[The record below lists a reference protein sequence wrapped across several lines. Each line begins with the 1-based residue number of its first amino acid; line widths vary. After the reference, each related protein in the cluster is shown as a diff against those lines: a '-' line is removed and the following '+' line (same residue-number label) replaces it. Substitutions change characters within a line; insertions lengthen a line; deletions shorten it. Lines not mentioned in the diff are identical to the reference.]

1 MYLILKEVFSS
12 VRNILEGK
20 YKWLLILFL
29 LWLYRVDFVE
39 ADSAGLAKILQV
51 VTIFGMFMI
60 VYSNRKNIINYTY
73 NRTNGAVRSLM
84 VLYAYA
90 LLSTIWALIP
100 TFAFF
105 LSFQNLVLLFLLVWM
120 FTRIDNFRDSEKMFL
135 IGCASV
141 MLFEA
146 IVFRIVRSPGVF
158 IHCLISG
165 SSAALLF
172 SYSIAEY
179 MGMKRY
185 DAKRRRMLKGCI
197 FLSLIVLITSTSS
210 GANASAIFGFAIAL
224 LFSGRIFYAL
234 SLFVCGLV
242 LFLNPEIID
251 KLLLLIMP
259 GKTMAIIESA
269 NGRESLWNILLDLA
283 AEKPVFGWGFACIER
298 AVAQTGFMASDAHN
312 NYLGIYGSLGV
323 VGCVLFGWHLLNSVN
338 MAFRNRAK
346 PGYLG
351 LLCVVCCTILNGY
364 SYGFLSGKACSMT
377 IIYFAA
383 VVMMFTLSRI
393 SRYE

>member
-1 MYLILKEVFSS
+1 MYLILKEIFRS
-12 VRNILEGK
+12 VRNILKGR
-20 YKWLLILFL
+20 YKWLLILFF
-29 LWLYRVDFVE
+29 LWLYRVDFVA
-39 ADSAGLAKILQV
+39 ADSGGFAKALQV

-120 FTRIDNFRDSEKMFL
+120 FTRINNFRDSEKMFL

-146 IVFRIVRSPGVF
+146 IVFRMVEAPGVF
-158 IHCLISG
+158 IHSLISG

-179 MGMKRY
+179 LGMRKY
-185 DAKRRRMLKGCI
+185 DERRRKMLRGCI
-197 FLSLIVLITSTSS
+197 FLSLIVLVTSTSS
-210 GANASAIFGFAIAL
+210 GANASAIFGFAMAL

-323 VGCVLFGWHLLNSVN
+323 VGCVLLAWQLLNSLYVS
-338 MAFRNRAK
+338 FINRFK
-346 PGYLG
+346 PGFLG

-393 SRYE
+393 RKYE